1 MMTSVFKYLSFSA
14 TFVIIMDVKNTE
26 TRIDTQYGIIYK
38 YKMFNVIIRVLKLN
52 KNIQT

>member
-1 MMTSVFKYLSFSA
+1 MPNVLKYLSFST
-14 TFVIIMDVKNTE
+14 TFVIITDVKNTE

-38 YKMFNVIIRVLKLN
+38 YKTFNVIIRVLKLN